1 MLQRTFSSQLLFCS
15 FFLFVTRIQSEE
27 ILQLDAIDADNV
39 TNIDNQTCEAKVNT
53 YMFKM
58 MVENFNETTPE
69 IEEKVINRTKL
80 MLEEEYL
87 PELSL
92 ELHSNLSIELKRE
105 TNAVE
110 DRLKIILNEKDE
122 EIQELKAKVDTLET
136 GSKRSLETL
145 EANQVKLNT
154 EIRRIED
161 ECKAAI
167 DKKNVEISDL
177 KNQNVALETKT
188 NQLEGTSTKL
198 RSDIDRVESVVD
210 QHTGQISTLVTK
222 TKNLEESTLKRNCK
236 NANMVDTKENC
247 DLTHSPC
254 GDGGCPLSDTL
265 LNCVDS
271 NTNDE
276 FVLMCSRIRPSRQCI
291 MTITSQG
298 MRCRSCC
305 RNANCGGNLPT
316 CKMYK

>member
-1 MLQRTFSSQLLFCS
+1 
-15 FFLFVTRIQSEE
+15 
-27 ILQLDAIDADNV
+27 
-39 TNIDNQTCEAKVNT
+39 
-53 YMFKM
+53 
-58 MVENFNETTPE
+58 
-69 IEEKVINRTKL
+69 

-92 ELHSNLSIELKRE
+92 ELHSNLSFELKRE

-222 TKNLEESTLKRNCK
+222 TKNLEESTLDRNCK
-236 NANMVDTKENC
+236 TSNMADTEENC
-247 DLTHSPC
+247 DLT
-254 GDGGCPLSDTL
+254 
-265 LNCVDS
+265 
-271 NTNDE
+271 
-276 FVLMCSRIRPSRQCI
+276 FVSLHFFDKQVSS
-291 MTITSQG
+291 
-298 MRCRSCC
+298 
-305 RNANCGGNLPT
+305 
-316 CKMYK
+316 